1 MINLVIFLL
10 CLKIFC
16 ARILDVSIGTVR
28 MILTVRNKS
37 LYAAIVAFF
46 EVFIWFMVAREALNT
61 DINSF
66 FIPISYS
73 LGYATGTFIGGIIS
87 DKFIDSILGVQVIT
101 TKNSELMVNEIRE
114 RGFAVSIIP
123 LKEEK
128 DHDKKDMLFIQLHKS
143 KLNKLTKVLNK
154 LDPKAFTVVNET
166 KTVQNGFIK

>member
-1 MINLVIFLL
+1 MVVFLL

-61 DINSF
+61 SVSSIS
-66 FIPISYS
+66 IPISYA
-73 LGYATGTFIGGIIS
+73 LGYATGTFVGGIIS
-87 DKFIDSILGVQVIT
+87 DKFIDSIIGVQVIT
-101 TKNSELMVNEIRE
+101 TKSSEMMINAIRE
-114 RGFAVSIIP
+114 KGFAVSVIP
-123 LKEEK
+123 LKKEK
-128 DHDKKDMLFIQLHKS
+128 DRDKKEMLFIQLHKS
-143 KLNKLTKVLNK
+143 KLKRLTKILNE
-154 LDPKAFTVVNET
+154 LDPKAFTIVNET